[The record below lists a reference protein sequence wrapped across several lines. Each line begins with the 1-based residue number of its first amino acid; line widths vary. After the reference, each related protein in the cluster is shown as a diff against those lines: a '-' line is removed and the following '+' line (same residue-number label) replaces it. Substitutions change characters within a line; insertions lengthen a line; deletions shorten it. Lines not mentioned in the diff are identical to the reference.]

1 LLDLDSALAA
11 IIAGVRQSRLG
22 TRTTA
27 MIGLVLMAAG
37 LIILM
42 LAVAIW
48 DSFDLVIIGMVVGE
62 AGFMLACVAL
72 TIMATTSLDDRH
84 AGLASGLVN
93 TSNDRSPTT
102 PDLRQASRSGGT
114 TGSAAIAGQCCPDQL
129 SVVRWPWRAEPEES
143 VRSKPYIEYVFE
155 NVDLAQLDAAG
166 ALAAAEANEHTLI
179 TAETRRLQI
188 AAHWADLHPGDAIPE
203 DRLPGREHP
212 VRLGGA
218 GTPTV
223 ADFAP
228 AELGC
233 VLRISDGS
241 ACRLIGDA
249 LDLRHRLRLIW
260 AAALTGQV
268 PAYQARHIAAATRH
282 LTAEQAAWVD
292 QQLAPSLG
300 AVSWGRLQ
308 TLLDAAI
315 YQADPVGAE
324 QRAAAAAQERFVRLG
339 RNSEH
344 GLKLIIARATAGD
357 AIWFKAT
364 IDRIADILARQRDLD
379 SVDIRRSKAIGILAQ
394 PAHALQLLCQHQ
406 HDDWDGPGEPT
417 DEPTGDDEH
426 NFDRNEDE
434 EAAACD
440 DKRGEDGQPEQDQAE
455 EVGLKENDGEH
466 GRDEEE
472 PDQAEHHHVD
482 QNQTDQAE
490 QRHAEQHAGPAADHD
505 QTATADTVDDQRPM
519 SDPAE
524 SNTHRSLQIL
534 PPPFHPDRAR
544 PRAVIYVH
552 LSEEALTAGRGLAR
566 VEQVGPVLLHRLR
579 SLLGDH
585 CTISLK
591 PVIDLPA
598 GHTPVDSYEIPAR
611 LREQLQLR
619 NPADIFPYAAAVS
632 RLIDV
637 DHTIPYLSPDQGGP
651 PGQTRIGNL
660 GPHTRYHH
668 RLKTHAGWQVRQPEP
683 GTWLWRSP
691 HHRIYLI
698 NATGTH
704 PLGDTEFAQAI
715 WRAAADPPHTDR
727 GVLDHH
733 GADQTQR
740 VGVVVSPSVG
750 RANAFVGATS

>member
-1 LLDLDSALAA
+1 MSGSARCCPSVARVSLGRKSVGDSSY
-11 IIAGVRQSRLG
+11 IECVF
-22 TRTTA
+22 
-27 MIGLVLMAAG
+27 
-37 LIILM
+37 
-42 LAVAIW
+42 
-48 DSFDLVIIGMVVGE
+48 DNDDLVE
-62 AGFMLACVAL
+62 
-72 TIMATTSLDDRH
+72 
-84 AGLASGLVN
+84 
-93 TSNDRSPTT
+93 
-102 PDLRQASRSGGT
+102 
-114 TGSAAIAGQCCPDQL
+114 
-129 SVVRWPWRAEPEES
+129 
-143 VRSKPYIEYVFE
+143 
-155 NVDLAQLDAAG
+155 LDAAG
-166 ALAAAEANEHTLI
+166 TLAAAEANEHTLI

-188 AAHWADLHPGDAIPE
+188 AAHWADLHPGDSVPE
-203 DRLPGREHP
+203 SQLPGSERP
-212 VRLGGA
+212 VRLGGD

-268 PAYQARHIAAATRH
+268 PAYQARHIATTTRH
-282 LTAEQAAWVD
+282 LTAEQAAYVD
-292 QQLAPSLG
+292 TQLAPSLG

-308 TLLDAAI
+308 TLLDAKI
-315 YQADPVGAE
+315 IQADPVGAE
-324 QRAAAAAQERFVRLG
+324 QQAAAAAQERFVRLG

-364 IDRIADILARQRDLD
+364 IDRIADILTRRGDLD

-394 PAHALQLLCQHQ
+394 PALALQLLCQHQ
-406 HDDWDGPGEPT
+406 HDDWDGPAEPT
-417 DEPTGDDEH
+417 EDEH
-426 NFDRNEDE
+426 R
-434 EAAACD
+434 
-440 DKRGEDGQPEQDQAE
+440 R
-455 EVGLKENDGEH
+455 
-466 GRDEEE
+466 EEE

-490 QRHAEQHAGPAADHD
+490 QHHAEQQAGPAAEHD
-505 QTATADTVDDQRPM
+505 QTAPADTVDDQRPM

-524 SNTHRSLQIL
+524 GNTHRSLQIL

-544 PRAVIYVH
+544 PRAIIYVH

-566 VEQVGPVLLHRLR
+566 VEQVGPVLLSRLQA
-579 SLLGDH
+579 LLGDH

-591 PVIDLPA
+591 PVIDLPT
-598 GHTPVDSYEIPAR
+598 GYTPVDSYEIPAR

-619 NPADIFPYAAAVS
+619 NPADVFPYAAAVS
-632 RLIDV
+632 RRIDL
-637 DHTIPYLSPDQGGP
+637 DHTIPYLSPDKGGP

-691 HHRIYLI
+691 HHRIYLV

-704 PLGDTEFAQAI
+704 PLGDTAYAQTI
-715 WRAAADPPHTDR
+715 WRAASPPH
-727 GVLDHH
+727 VL
-733 GADQTQR
+733 A
-740 VGVVVSPSVG
+740 S
-750 RANAFVGATS
+750 